1 MIPTPVRARN
11 AASQDG
17 RWLRRLR
24 PLPAP
29 RIRLVCLPHA
39 GGTAGAFRD
48 WAEALPD
55 DVELVAVQYPGRQ
68 DRFAEPCV
76 PAMGPLADSVAQVL
90 LPLFDRPVALL
101 GHSMGAALAYE
112 VTLRL
117 EALYRARPR
126 WLFVS
131 GHGSPLS
138 PRSGRDLHLRDD
150 EAMVQ
155 GLLELGGMDPGL
167 VAEPELLALL
177 LPSFRADLTLIETYR
192 PAGSRPVT
200 VPLTAYV
207 GDADPG
213 VPVAHAAAWSDLTS
227 AEFSLRV
234 FPGDHFSLV
243 QGPEIVTDVA
253 GVLAGAH

>member
-1 MIPTPVRARN
+1 MTSPVRAPH
-11 AASQDG
+11 AASPDG
-17 RWLRRLR
+17 RWLRRPR
-24 PLPAP
+24 PVTAP

-39 GGTAGAFRD
+39 GGTAGAFYG
-48 WAEALPD
+48 WADALPD

-68 DRFAEPCV
+68 DRFGEECV
-76 PAMGPLADSVAQVL
+76 SAMGPLADRVAREL

-126 WLFVS
+126 HLFVS
-131 GHGSPLS
+131 GHGAPLS
-138 PRSGRDLHLRDD
+138 PRGGRALHLQDD
-150 EAMVQ
+150 DAMVE
-155 GLLELGGMDPGL
+155 GLLALGGMDPAV

-177 LPSFRADLTLIETYR
+177 LPSFRGDLTLIETYR
-192 PAGSRPVT
+192 PTAARPVT
-200 VPLTAYV
+200 VPVTAYV

-213 VPVAHAAAWSDLTS
+213 VPVAHAAAWSDATS
-227 AEFSLRV
+227 GEFSLRV

-243 QGPEIVTDVA
+243 LGSEIVTDVSRL
-253 GVLAGAH
+253 LAAPR